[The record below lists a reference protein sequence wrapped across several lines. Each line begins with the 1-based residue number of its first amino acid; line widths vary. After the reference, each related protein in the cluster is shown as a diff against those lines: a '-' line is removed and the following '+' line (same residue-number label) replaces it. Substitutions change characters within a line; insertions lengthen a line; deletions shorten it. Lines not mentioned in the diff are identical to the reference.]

1 MPKLPTSEIGE
12 HRAKMMKKY
21 DVTMTEIVQYTHQ
34 SRQNICSITQ
44 HRYRTL
50 EQNKEWFEV
59 ICAGV
64 AHVKAARGSNE

>member
-1 MPKLPTSEIGE
+1 MSRLPTTEIGA

-21 DVTMTEIVQYTHQ
+21 KLTMDEIVQYTHQ

-44 HRYRTL
+44 YRYRTL
-50 EQNKEWFEV
+50 EQNKKWFEV

-64 AHVKAARGSNE
+64 AHVKATRGRK